1 MRKLAT
7 IRTIDEVLPIE
18 GADNIVLVRLDGW
31 QCVALKSEFQPG
43 DLCVYFEID
52 SWIPRM
58 PQINHLY
65 ERAKKMFNGREGIK
79 IKTIKLRGQISQGL
93 ALPIFNFPQVAAN
106 IPITGWN
113 PLAFTEE
120 EYKALIEEDKRRLIG
135 LDVSEYLGVEKWEPP
150 VPGQLG
156 GQVKGNFPGFIQKT
170 DQERCQNMGTEIF
183 TYNKNSRYEVTMKLD
198 GTSFTAFY
206 RDGEDGVCG
215 RNWQLDV
222 NEENAG
228 NSLVRMYVDSGLQA
242 ALRKLGKNIAIQG
255 ELLGPGI
262 QKNRE
267 GLKAHQLF
275 VFDIYD
281 IDNMRYFTPHD
292 RLNLLASLEL
302 NRDMVHHVPII
313 VYSANLYDTFGITNI
328 DGLLK
333 FAEGKSLNHEI
344 REGLVFKR
352 EDGEFSFKVI
362 NNWFLLKEED

>member
-7 IRTIDEVLPIE
+7 IRKIDEVLPIE

-31 QCVALKSEFQPG
+31 QCVALKTEFQPG

-65 ERAKKMFNGREGIK
+65 ERAKRMFNGREGIK
-79 IKTIKLRGQISQGL
+79 IKTIKLKGQISQGL
-93 ALPIFNFPQVAAN
+93 ALPVTAFNDRLITMIDGN
-106 IPITGWN
+106 DSPITVGWN
-113 PLAFTEE
+113 DIARYP
-120 EYKALIEEDKRRLIG
+120 G

-150 VPGQLG
+150 MPTQLG

-170 DQERCQNMGTEIF
+170 DQERCQNMGAEIF
-183 TYNKNSRYEVTMKLD
+183 IYNKDSLFEVTMKLD

-215 RNWQLDV
+215 RNWQLDI

-255 ELLGPGI
+255 ECMGPGI

-267 GLKAHQLF
+267 GLAAHQLF

-281 IDNMRYFTPHD
+281 IDNMRYLTPHD
-292 RLNLLASLEL
+292 RLHLLSSLEL
-302 NRDMVHHVPII
+302 NRDMVHHVPI
-313 VYSANLYDTFGITNI
+313 VAYEANLRDTLGIT
-328 DGLLK
+328 DTQGLLRY
-333 FAEGKSLNHEI
+333 AEGPSLNHQT

-352 EDGEFSFKVI
+352 IDGEFSFKAI
-362 NNWFLLKEED
+362 SNRFLLKEED